1 MEESIIGEVKEL
13 ESFRWIRK
21 ISRIYDRGS
30 TGETDTEPGAK
41 ILEEGKMYLSL
52 YL

>member
-13 ESFRWIRK
+13 ELFRWIRK

-30 TGETDTEPGAK
+30 IGEIDIELGVK
-41 ILEEGKMYLSL
+41 ILEEGKMYLFL